1 MNARRDCHFVF
12 VGQVGD
18 NVGQVAPGPCPSLD
32 PDRWGT
38 KVLSGEM
45 LREVLFRAS
54 EVLIQAGYEELE
66 RRAAIFALFAEA
78 ILV

>member
-1 MNARRDCHFVF
+1 
-12 VGQVGD
+12 
-18 NVGQVAPGPCPSLD
+18 
-32 PDRWGT
+32 
-38 KVLSGEM
+38 M

-54 EVLIQAGYEELE
+54 EVLIQSGYEELE